1 MPVSVLLQ
9 QILIIF
15 LEIGIGAVAAK
26 CKVIRGEGS
35 KVLSNLV
42 MYITLP
48 CTLLASTNI
57 TGGGETVLLML
68 QGFGLLFVFYLV
80 CTGFCLVLSRCVGL
94 SRGKKAVLIGTGVM
108 PNSAFIGIP
117 LCTAVLG
124 SEWGIVYSAAGIM
137 AYNILFF
144 TYVVRLFQPKQ
155 KFSLRSFLTPTNVT
169 TALMVL
175 MLLLGIRL
183 PGTVQSFVSA
193 VGSCTTPLALM
204 IVGIMLAGSSPADLL
219 KKPFLYLTTGLRCIL
234 FPLIFMLVLWL
245 LPLDR
250 TLCMGI
256 TILASCPAGSMA
268 AVAARQNDVESE
280 LASQAVAQSTLF
292 IIVSIPVLL
301 TLAGALFQ

>member
-35 KVLSNLV
+35 KVLSDLV

-57 TGGGETVLLML
+57 TGGGETVLL
-68 QGFGLLFVFYLV
+68 
-80 CTGFCLVLSRCVGL
+80 
-94 SRGKKAVLIGTGVM
+94 
-108 PNSAFIGIP
+108 
-117 LCTAVLG
+117 
-124 SEWGIVYSAAGIM
+124 
-137 AYNILFF
+137 
-144 TYVVRLFQPKQ
+144 
-155 KFSLRSFLTPTNVT
+155 
-169 TALMVL
+169 
-175 MLLLGIRL
+175 GIRL
-183 PGTVQSFVSA
+183 PAAVQSFVSA
-193 VGSCTTPLALM
+193 VGNCTTPLALM
-204 IVGIMLAGSSPADLL
+204 IVGVMLAGSRPADLL

-234 FPLIFMLVLWL
+234 FPLLFILVLWL

-292 IIVSIPVLL
+292 IVVSIPVLL